1 MSVAGNDIA
10 ATVATVMATLKLDA
24 AAVWRADIG
33 IVSEGVL
40 GQDEALADLASRAR
54 QIFRQTH
61 PTVTHLHLEFAA
73 TTLSVVMYGDD
84 VLLLRSSKMFALTD
98 VVAALQPIANG
109 TGSRPRPAT
118 MNAGQPNAG
127 TGTAASSAASSANVD
142 GVRRPPVDQRIALDA
157 VNLVITFLR
166 NTVGGPVLRNY
177 LKKSRVTLLDSL
189 PNLASYDID
198 LRGEISLANGGTVAS
213 GAELGSWLATMW
225 RSIEAIATVTST
237 TTIREITRA
246 LDEQLTPIGFYGG
259 PQ

>member
-1 MSVAGNDIA
+1 MTVPGNDIA
-10 ATVATVMATLKLDA
+10 ATVATVMATLNLDA
-24 AAVWRADIG
+24 AAVWRHDIG
-33 IVSEGVL
+33 VVSAGAI
-40 GQDEALADLASRAR
+40 GKDEELAELASRAR

-61 PTVTHLHLEFAA
+61 PVVTHLHLEFAS
-73 TTLSVVMYGDD
+73 TTLSVVMYGED
-84 VLLLRSSKMFALTD
+84 VLLLRSSRMFALTD

-118 MNAGQPNAG
+118 PHGAAVV
-127 TGTAASSAASSANVD
+127 GTAAMAD
-142 GVRRPPVDQRIALDA
+142 GETPVATPTGTTRPRGDERVALEA
-157 VNLVITFLR
+157 VNLVVTFLR

-198 LRGEISLANGGTVAS
+198 LRGEISLAGGGSVAS
-213 GAELGSWLATMW
+213 GAELGSWLATTW
-225 RSIEAIATVTST
+225 RSMAAVAAVTATTS
-237 TTIREITRA
+237 IREITRA